1 MFSNVIAHHVP
12 FAKTSPQPHENEW
25 KRQIS
30 ILSSYY
36 CERCSDLADFPSV
49 PGPHFEN
56 HWFTFWGLN
65 EIAVT
70 IDTHPTSCEE
80 KAVCFPRSRLG
91 ISLNINRT
99 MCLPWALGQ
108 RRYFPQ
114 NVCSPEIN
122 VLNLAHLTM
131 YLVFSVHATYISI
144 ILVLKVKI

>member
-80 KAVCFPRSRLG
+80 KQFVFQEAGWESPWTSTGPCVCPGLLG
-91 ISLNINRT
+91 RGGTSHR
-99 MCLPWALGQ
+99 MC
-108 RRYFPQ
+108 
-114 NVCSPEIN
+114 V
-122 VLNLAHLTM
+122 
-131 YLVFSVHATYISI
+131 
-144 ILVLKVKI
+144 VLK